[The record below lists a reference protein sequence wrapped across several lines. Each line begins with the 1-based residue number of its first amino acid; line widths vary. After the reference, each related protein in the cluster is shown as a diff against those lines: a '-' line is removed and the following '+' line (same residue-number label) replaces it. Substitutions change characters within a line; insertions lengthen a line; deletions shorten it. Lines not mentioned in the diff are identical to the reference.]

1 MCLREH
7 HMTATRNK
15 SKRAYAR
22 PQSDYVVDY
31 SDEVTLEQ
39 AKKLNRYVN
48 KEFETGNWVTVEQ
61 DS

>member
-1 MCLREH
+1 
-7 HMTATRNK
+7 MTAAPNK

-22 PQSDYVVDY
+22 PQSDFVVEY

-39 AKKLNRYVN
+39 AEKFNRHVS

-61 DS
+61 ES

>member
-1 MCLREH
+1 
-7 HMTATRNK
+7 MTAARNK

-39 AKKLNRYVN
+39 AEKLTQYVH
-48 KEFETGNWVTVEQ
+48 KEFERGNWVTVEQ

>member
-1 MCLREH
+1 
-7 HMTATRNK
+7 MTATRNK

-22 PQSDYVVDY
+22 PQSEYVVDY
-31 SDEVTLEQ
+31 SDEVTKEQ
-39 AKKLNRYVN
+39 VERLTQYVH